1 MQRIFKLNI
10 QVLGEALLLLV
21 LTLGITA
28 YFSRKELQEESVRVA
43 EQTLEGTMR
52 DIDNILLSVE
62 QSTGNIYYDLIQ
74 HLDNPEMMYEY
85 SRELVKCNPNIV
97 GCAIAFKPGFYPD
110 KDLFMAYVRLKE
122 ASKDANSDLV
132 TSEKFT
138 KRPYTE
144 QTWFTEPVNTGRS
157 GWIDPLKGSDT
168 ESEPLMTFCLPI
180 SDKNEQRVGVL
191 AVDISVKQLSN
202 DIQKAKPS
210 ENGYCVL
217 LAHNGSYIVHPS
229 IKKLQDGTTFSHFKK
244 DVDPSEVEAAKA
256 MIAGKKGMKEFRRDN
271 SDWCVFYK
279 PFERAK
285 WEGRLEENTGW
296 SIGVV
301 YPEDDIFGAY
311 NKLLWLVLAIAVAG
325 LTLFFLLSSWIIRK
339 QLKPLKKLVYT
350 AKQITEGNY
359 SELVPATDRQDEIG
373 QLQHLFRKMQL
384 SLQKRVTALEERRER
399 LDQQGI
405 MLRAA
410 YDKTLE
416 VDGLKTSF
424 LHYMTKQMSGPTE
437 QIDHCVTTLCNN
449 YNAIEQKELEK
460 QVETIARKGQTLLE
474 LLNHMTHFTK
484 ADYQTK

>member
-1 MQRIFKLNI
+1 MRRIFRLNL

-339 QLKPLKKLVYT
+339 QLKPLKKLVYGQ
-350 AKQITEGNY
+350 AGN
-359 SELVPATDRQDEIG
+359 RG
-373 QLQHLFRKMQL
+373 QLQRTGACHGPTRRDRTAATPVQEDATVAAETRDGTGRK
-384 SLQKRVTALEERRER
+384 KRA
-399 LDQQGI
+399 
-405 MLRAA
+405 
-410 YDKTLE
+410 
-416 VDGLKTSF
+416 
-424 LHYMTKQMSGPTE
+424 SGPAGYHAE
-437 QIDHCVTTLCNN
+437 RCLRQDDRGGRSQDFIPALHD
-449 YNAIEQKELEK
+449 
-460 QVETIARKGQTLLE
+460 ETDVGTYGANRPLRHNPLQQL
-474 LLNHMTHFTK
+474 
-484 ADYQTK
+484 